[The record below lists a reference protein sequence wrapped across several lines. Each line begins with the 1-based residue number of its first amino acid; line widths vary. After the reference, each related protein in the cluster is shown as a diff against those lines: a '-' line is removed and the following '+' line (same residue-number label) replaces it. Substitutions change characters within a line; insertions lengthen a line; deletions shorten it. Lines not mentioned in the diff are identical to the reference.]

1 MKEVTKILIFTVK
14 INMAQKIELSQ
25 NCLKNI
31 RGIKDTQDLLS
42 GKWKTAI
49 IGALYFNDK
58 FRFMDL
64 GRHLEGIAP
73 KVLSKELKDLEM
85 NQLVKRTV
93 KDTMPI
99 TVEYELTSQGK
110 SLNKV
115 IEAMGEWG
123 IEYRK
128 ALMAK

>member
-1 MKEVTKILIFTVK
+1 
-14 INMAQKIELSQ
+14 MARKKELSDD
-25 NCLKNI
+25 CLRNI

-42 GKWKTAI
+42 GKWKIAI
-49 IGALYFNDK
+49 IGALYFNGK

-64 GRHLEGIAP
+64 GRHIEGIAP

-85 NQLVKRTV
+85 NHLVKRTV

-99 TVEYELTSQGK
+99 TVEYELTLQGK

-123 IEYRK
+123 IKYRK
-128 ALMAK
+128 SVLMK